1 MFVALESK
9 EGGAIL
15 QAFDY
20 AAARSVD
27 EAVSLLAQHGDQAR
41 VLAGGTDVIVQVREG
56 RRQLRLLVD
65 IKGIPE
71 ANQLSHHPT
80 QGLTIGAAVPCYKI
94 YENQDIAAAYPGL
107 IDAVSLV
114 GGIQIQGRASVGG
127 NLCNASPAA
136 DTIPALIVHRA
147 MCEIAGPH
155 GRREVAV
162 EQFCTG
168 PGRTVLESGE
178 FLVALRIPAPP
189 PNFGAQYLRFIPR
202 NEMDIAVVGA
212 GASVVLNGEHTSFVS
227 ARVALG
233 AVAPTPLLV
242 EGAAAVLAG
251 KPVSDDTIQQA
262 AEAAQ
267 AAARPIDD
275 MRGTAQYRRHLVGV
289 LTRRALRGAIQRA
302 KER

>member
-1 MFVALESK
+1 
-9 EGGAIL
+9 L
-15 QAFDY
+15 QAFEY
-20 AAARSVD
+20 AAVRSVD
-27 EAVSLLAQHGDQAR
+27 EAVSLLAQQGDQAR
-41 VLAGGTDVIVQVREG
+41 VLAGGTDIIVQVREG
-56 RRQLRLLVD
+56 RRKVATLVD
-65 IKGIPE
+65 IKAIPE
-71 ANQLSHHPT
+71 VSQLSYDAT

-94 YENQDIAAAYPGL
+94 YEHQDIAAAYPGL

-136 DTIPALIVHRA
+136 DTIPALIVHNA
-147 MCEIAGPH
+147 TCVIAGPN
-155 GRREVAV
+155 GRREIPA

-168 PGRTVLESGE
+168 PGRTALQHGE
-178 FLVALRIPAPP
+178 FLVALRMPAPQ

-212 GASVVLNGEHTSFVS
+212 GAAVVLNRDHSTFVS

-242 EGAAAVLAG
+242 DTAGTALAG
-251 KPVSDDTIQQA
+251 KAVSDDTIQQA

-275 MRGTAQYRRHLVGV
+275 MRGTGPYRRHLVGV

>member
-1 MFVALESK
+1 
-9 EGGAIL
+9 L

-20 AAARSVD
+20 VAARSVD
-27 EAVSLLAQHGDQAR
+27 EAVSLLARHGDQAR
-41 VLAGGTDVIVQVREG
+41 VLAGGTDIIVQVREG
-56 RRQLRLLVD
+56 RRQVQLLVD
-65 IKGIPE
+65 VKGIPE
-71 ANQLSHHPT
+71 ASQLTYDAS
-80 QGLTIGAAVPCYKI
+80 QGLSIGAAVPCYKI
-94 YENQDIAAAYPGL
+94 YADEGIALAYPGL
-107 IDAVSLV
+107 VDAVSLV

-136 DTIPALIVHRA
+136 DTTPALIVHHA
-147 MCEIAGPH
+147 TCVIAGPN
-155 GRREVAV
+155 GRREIPV

-168 PGRTVLESGE
+168 PGRTALQNGE
-178 FLVALRIPAPP
+178 FLVSLRLPP
-189 PNFGAQYLRFIPR
+189 PPPHFGAHYLRFIPR
-202 NEMDIAVVGA
+202 NEMDIAVVGV
-212 GASVVLNGEHTSFVS
+212 GASVVLNRDQSAFTS

-242 EGAAAVLAG
+242 EAAAAALVG
-251 KPVSDDTIQQA
+251 KPTSDDTIQEA

-275 MRGTAQYRRHLVGV
+275 MRGTAVYRRHLVGV

>member
-1 MFVALESK
+1 
-9 EGGAIL
+9 L

-20 AAARSVD
+20 AAARSVE

-41 VLAGGTDVIVQVREG
+41 VLAGGTDIIVQVREG
-56 RRQLRLLVD
+56 RRKLAMLVD

-71 ANQLSHHPT
+71 ANELAYDPA

-94 YENQDIAAAYPGL
+94 YERQDIAAAYPGL

-114 GGIQIQGRASVGG
+114 GGIQIQGRATVGG

-136 DTIPALIVHRA
+136 DTIPALIVHHA
-147 MCEIAGPH
+147 TCVVAGPN
-155 GRREVAV
+155 GRRDIPA

-168 PGRTVLESGE
+168 PGRTALQPGE
-178 FLVALRIPAPP
+178 FLVSLRMPSPAP
-189 PNFGAQYLRFIPR
+189 NSGAHYLRFIPR
-202 NEMDIAVVGA
+202 NEMDIAVVGV
-212 GASVVLNGEHTSFVS
+212 GASVVLNRDQTSFGA

-242 EGAAAVLAG
+242 ETAGAALVG
-251 KPVSDDTIQQA
+251 KPIADDAIEQA
-262 AEAAQ
+262 AEASQ

-275 MRGTAQYRRHLVGV
+275 MRGTAAYRRHLVGV

>member
-1 MFVALESK
+1 L
-9 EGGAIL
+9 L
-15 QAFDY
+15 AFDY
-20 AAARSVD
+20 AAAQSVD
-27 EAVSLLAQHGDQAR
+27 EAVSLLARHGDQAR
-41 VLAGGTDVIVQVREG
+41 VLAGGTDIIVQVREG
-56 RRQLRLLVD
+56 RRQVALLVD
-65 IKGIPE
+65 VKGIPE
-71 ANQLSHHPT
+71 LNQLSYDAS

-94 YENQDIAAAYPGL
+94 YAREDIAAAYSGVV
-107 IDAVSLV
+107 DAVSLV

-136 DTIPALIVHRA
+136 DTTPALIVHHA
-147 MCEIAGPH
+147 TCVIAGPT
-155 GRREVAV
+155 GRREIPV

-168 PGRTVLESGE
+168 PGRTALQHGE
-178 FLVALRIPAPP
+178 FLVALRMPP
-189 PNFGAQYLRFIPR
+189 PPQNFGAHYLRFIPR
-202 NEMDIAVVGA
+202 NEMDIAVVGV
-212 GASVVLNGEHTSFVS
+212 GASVVLNRDHSAFTA

-242 EGAAAVLAG
+242 EAAAAALVG
-251 KPVSDDTIQQA
+251 KPASDDTIQQA

-275 MRGTAQYRRHLVGV
+275 MRGTAPYRRHLVGV